1 MIPPL
6 RWINFPRKT
15 WVNFDYKSITERRT
29 RQRQTKKLRHLKSW
43 AQRDGQKAVLYIGAK
58 VLGLECSYYKTG
70 NVKDATFRGDSISN
84 CEARRLMYAK
94 TYIDIATGTLH
105 SDNDKL
111 KAAAAELL
119 ASVE

>member
-1 MIPPL
+1 MTSEKIEKL
-6 RWINFPRKT
+6 EKLGAKRW
-15 WVNFDYKSITERRT
+15 
-29 RQRQTKKLRHLKSW
+29 TKGNYDR
-43 AQRDGQKAVLYIGAK
+43 LYISAK
-58 VLGLECSYYKTG
+58 VLGLDCDYYKTG
-70 NVKDATFRGDSISN
+70 NVKDAAFRGDSISN

-94 TYIDIATGTLH
+94 TYIDIAAGTLH